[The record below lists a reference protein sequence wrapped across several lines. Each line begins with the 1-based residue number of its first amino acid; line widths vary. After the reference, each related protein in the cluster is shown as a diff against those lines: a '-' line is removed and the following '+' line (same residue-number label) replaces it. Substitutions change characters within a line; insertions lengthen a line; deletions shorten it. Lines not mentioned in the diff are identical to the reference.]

1 MSNFFN
7 RIGLADMEKMHS
19 AIIGWI
25 FSDENKAFTK
35 KEKSSILNS
44 LFYQKSSEESLVEY
58 NEINVLV
65 ETDNIDIL
73 FLLEDVSGNKKVIIV
88 ENKIKSSQHSD
99 QLKKYQ
105 SIVKKKYPEHNQK
118 RYIFLTYSNEEAK
131 CDNKE
136 IDSES
141 WTEVTYDKIHDK
153 LRSVLQPKLYADAII
168 LDEYLKS
175 IESFITIKN
184 KFLKDHTSFTSVFT
198 DASKKKSVKQNEEK
212 DSDDAKFISENQLET
227 ILQKMLI
234 QDIAKNV
241 SFGTHKFNISET
253 HGKAQISIFLGSN
266 LDSTDSENE
275 KIYFDF
281 SFQDGSFKI
290 AISKNYSGSEEEQ
303 RQGFKIIE
311 NNWKPIMEKYYK
323 EFNYKRFNNSKGKK
337 PRISISQKIE
347 SEWYKLKKEKLIDL
361 FQEKFDEAI
370 EIKKELENRYN
381 KERIQKQI
389 MPDSGLAI
397 SIACNNLQEN

>member
-25 FSDENKAFTK
+25 FSNDNKAFTK

-44 LFYQKSSEESLVEY
+44 LFDPKSNSEY
-58 NEINVLV
+58 KEIKVLV

-73 FLLEDVSGNKKVIIV
+73 FLLEDINGQKKVIIV

-99 QLKKYQ
+99 QLNKYQ
-105 SIVKKKYPEHNQK
+105 SIVKKKYPNHIQI
-118 RYIFLTYSNEEAK
+118 YIFLTYSNEEAK
-131 CDNKE
+131 WDNKE
-136 IDSES
+136 IDSLS
-141 WTEVTYDKIHDK
+141 WTEVTYDKIHAK
-153 LRSVLQPKLYADAII
+153 LSSVLQPQLNVDAII
-168 LDEYLKS
+168 LNEYLNS
-175 IESFITIKN
+175 IESFITIK
-184 KFLKDHTSFTSVFT
+184 KDFLKDHTLFTSVFT

-212 DSDDAKFISENQLET
+212 DSDDAIFISENQLET

-241 SFGTHKFNISET
+241 NLGAHKYNISET
-253 HGKAQISIFLGSN
+253 HGKAQISIYLGPN
-266 LDSTDSENE
+266 LGNTDSENE

-290 AISKNYSGSEEEQ
+290 AISKNYSGSKEKQ
-303 RQGFKIIE
+303 RQGFEIIK

-323 EFNYKRFNNSKGKK
+323 EFHYKRFNNSKGKK
-337 PRISISQKIE
+337 PRISMSQKING
-347 SEWYKLKKEKLIDL
+347 EWYKLKKEKLIDL

-381 KERIQKQI
+381 KERIQKQM
-389 MPDSGLAI
+389 MPDTGLAI
-397 SIACNNLQEN
+397 NIACNKLQEN

>member
-25 FSDENKAFTK
+25 FSNENDAFTK

-44 LFYQKSSEESLVEY
+44 LFDPNSSSVEY
-58 NEINVLV
+58 NEIKVLV

-73 FLLEDVSGNKKVIIV
+73 FLLEDVYGNKKVIIV

-99 QLKKYQ
+99 QLNKYK
-105 SIVKKKYPEHNQK
+105 SIVEKKYPEHIQK

-136 IDSES
+136 IDS
-141 WTEVTYDKIHDK
+141 WKEVTYDKIHDK
-153 LRSVLQPKLYADAII
+153 LRSVLRPQLNIDTII
-168 LDEYLKS
+168 LNEYLDS
-175 IESFITIKN
+175 IESFINIK
-184 KFLKDHTSFTSVFT
+184 KEFLKDHTSFTSVFT
-198 DASKKKSVKQNEEK
+198 DASKKKSVKLNEEK
-212 DSDDAKFISENQLET
+212 DSAVAKFISENQLET

-241 SFGTHKFNISET
+241 NFGAHKCNISET
-253 HGKAQISIFLGSN
+253 HGKAQISIFLGPN
-266 LDSTDSENE
+266 LGSTDSENE

-290 AISKNYSGSEEEQ
+290 AISKDYSGSKEKQ
-303 RQGFKIIE
+303 RQGLKIIE

-323 EFNYKRFNNSKGKK
+323 EFHYKRFNNSKGKK
-337 PRISISQKIE
+337 PRISMSQKINR
-347 SEWYKLKKEKLIDL
+347 EWYKLEKEKLIDI

-381 KERIQKQI
+381 KERIQKQ
-389 MPDSGLAI
+389 MMQDTGLAI
-397 SIACNNLQEN
+397 SFASNKRQEN